1 MNAQRAAEIFSSK
14 DTIEVELEGQPVWI
28 ENVDE
33 ANGMATVQIGAKP
46 TNTKTVSVERLREH

>member
-1 MNAQRAAEIFSSK
+1 VNAQRAAEIFSSK

>member
-1 MNAQRAAEIFSSK
+1 VNAQRAAEIISSK

>member
-46 TNTKTVSVERLREH
+46 TNTKTVSVERLKEH